1 MPLTDV
7 ASDRIVLEIPDSS
20 RAVFDQMNRMGATGT
35 PFVFL
40 IDFELAKPLVLPLDE
55 VDPGWLQYDFRGTGN
70 GSARHYPKRGLH
82 LRKWPVD
89 PSVFREA
96 FDLVV
101 ARERAG
107 DSYLVNLT
115 FRTEISL
122 NLTLEEVFH
131 RSKAPYR
138 MWMRDHFA
146 VFSPEPFVRICRG
159 RLSTFPM
166 KGTIDA
172 AEADAEHRIL
182 HDPKELAEHVTVVD
196 LLRNDLSRV
205 ARDVQVRRFRYIEKI
220 DTPRKT
226 LFQVS
231 SHIEGQL
238 PEGYTRHLG
247 DILLSLLPAG
257 SVSGAPKPSTLAII
271 RQAEQVPRGYYCGV
285 MGLFDGHDL
294 DTAVMIRYI
303 EQDGGRYWYR
313 SGGGITVNSRADQ
326 EYMEMIDKIYVPV
339 D

>member
-7 ASDRIVLEIPDSS
+7 ERDGIALEIPDSS
-20 RAVFDQMNRMGATGT
+20 RAVFDAMNRMGAACT

-40 IDFELAKPLVLPLDE
+40 IDFELGKPLAIPAAV
-55 VDPGWLQYDFRGTGN
+55 VDPGWLQYDFRGRGN
-70 GSARHYPKRGLH
+70 ARTSPYPKRALR
-82 LRKWPVD
+82 LRKWPVE
-89 PSVFREA
+89 PAVFRRV
-96 FDLVV
+96 FDQVV
-101 ARERAG
+101 AREQAG

-115 FRTEISL
+115 FRTEISI
-122 NLTLEEVFH
+122 NLGLEEVFH

-138 MWMRDHFA
+138 MWMRDCFS

-159 RLSTFPM
+159 RISTFPM

-172 AEADAEHRIL
+172 SEPDAENRIL
-182 HDPKELAEHVTVVD
+182 LDPKEMAEHVTVVD

-220 DTPRKT
+220 ETPQKT

-231 SHIEGQL
+231 SHIEGRL
-238 PEGYTRHLG
+238 PEHYTHQLG
-247 DILLSLLPAG
+247 DILVSLLPAG

-271 RQAEQVPRGYYCGV
+271 REAEEGPRGYYCGV
-285 MGLFDGHDL
+285 MGFFDGRDL

-303 EQDGGRYWYR
+303 EQDGGRFWYR

-326 EYMEMIDKIYVPV
+326 EYREMIDKIYVPV